1 VAEFLNEH
9 CVAAYQQV
17 GDFTV
22 TKVDGK
28 VQKNGG
34 NVASYFLI
42 PRGRVIDWGLVLN
55 AVVGP
60 VKADKLLSEAQ
71 LAQQLYEQMER
82 PSMNPI
88 MLVKQ
93 AHMAQGGDH
102 VHQYLAENPL
112 APIRNIYDHVFE
124 KLANQKIAQDRSG
137 AMTAAAAL
145 EKARKEAKPVLL
157 VLFKGEKKNPT
168 YDRTTADLFSH
179 LGASTAARP
188 AKNCLVIPM
197 PIDEL
202 PALSSLADVPAYDL
216 AERTTPTMVLVR
228 PNGEQIAG
236 IKASVDPR
244 VLAVQLW
251 SAVNEIRFDK
261 AQKLIEAGE
270 TKAATSYLG
279 MVKSSP
285 AKGPLTEAAK
295 KQWELLRA
303 GKPVQPTTAA
313 AAAHQDTGQSVAL
326 DR

>member
-1 VAEFLNEH
+1 LNEH

-28 VQKNGG
+28 MQKNGG

-42 PRGRVIDWGLVLN
+42 PRGRVIDWGLVIN

-71 LAQQLYEQMER
+71 FAEKLFEQISNH
-82 PSMNPI
+82 PVLNPI
-88 MLVKQ
+88 TLVQQ
-93 AHMAQGGDH
+93 AHMTQSGDR
-102 VHQYLAENPL
+102 VHHYLAENPL

-124 KLANQKIAQDRSG
+124 KLGNQKIAQDRSG

-145 EKARKEAKPVLL
+145 EKASKEAKPVLL

-168 YDRTTADLFSH
+168 YDQTTADLMSR
-179 LGASTAARP
+179 LAASTAARP

-197 PIDEL
+197 PLDEL
-202 PALSSLADVPAYDL
+202 PALSSLANVPAYDL

-228 PNGEQIAG
+228 PNGEQIASF
-236 IKASVDPR
+236 KASVDPR
-244 VLAVQLW
+244 ELAVQLW

-261 AQKLIEAGE
+261 AQKLIEARQ
-270 TKAATSYLG
+270 TKAASNYLA

-285 AKGPLTEAAK
+285 AKGPLCQVAK
-295 KQWELLRA
+295 MQWEQLRA
-303 GKPVQPTTAA
+303 GKSVQPTTAA
-313 AAAHQDTGQSVAL
+313 AALRPEAPLAVDP
-326 DR
+326 